1 MNYKIETV
9 RALSVWH
16 RGAGCK
22 CVLPGFLMQN
32 LSDTATVYFREKDA
46 DGKDCTAQNGFALP
60 PGAVQE
66 RVYTAHTLS
75 LVASAAGADVRIL
88 LVDIG

>member
-9 RALSVWH
+9 RALSVGTTAQDVNVNY
-16 RGAGCK
+16 R
-22 CVLPGFLMQN
+22 GFLMQN